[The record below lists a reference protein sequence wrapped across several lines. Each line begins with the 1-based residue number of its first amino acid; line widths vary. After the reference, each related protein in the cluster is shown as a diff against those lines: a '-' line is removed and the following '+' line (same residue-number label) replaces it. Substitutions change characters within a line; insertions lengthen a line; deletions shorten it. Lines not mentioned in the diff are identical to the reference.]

1 MTEDE
6 AFESLRDSFAAMAMQ
21 GYLSCPE
28 WREDTNFQQTADAAY
43 QMADAMLAA
52 RANRFN

>member
-28 WREDTNFQQTADAAY
+28 WREDTNFQQTADVAY